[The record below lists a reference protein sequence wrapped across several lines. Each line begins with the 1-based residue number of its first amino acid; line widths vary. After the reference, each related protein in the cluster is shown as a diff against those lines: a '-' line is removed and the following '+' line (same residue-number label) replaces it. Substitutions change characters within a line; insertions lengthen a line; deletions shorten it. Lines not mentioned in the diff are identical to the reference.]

1 VQIIEL
7 VTGKPRTVNKAGAA
21 CGTPSVGCPAS
32 AGAGASVGA
41 ISPAGGAGDCALALI
56 AKTMAMNVKT
66 KKIWTNRFI

>member
-1 VQIIEL
+1 
-7 VTGKPRTVNKAGAA
+7 
-21 CGTPSVGCPAS
+21 
-32 AGAGASVGA
+32 VGA